1 MGMYGNGGGPKW
13 LWLAV
18 MMAILIL
25 GRMTAVNA
33 YDGEPAYGPET
44 APAEAVPE
52 ASVPAEAVV
61 PLPFGRENA
70 KGMVLMDGRTGRVLF
85 GVNPDERLPMASTTK
100 IMTALLA
107 LEQPNIDTSFVVDA
121 AAIRVEGTSMGLTE
135 GDSVTLRVLAGGMLL
150 ASGNDAANA
159 AAVYIDGSQGA
170 FARRMNR
177 RAAEIGMEN
186 TSFVT
191 PSGLDNENH
200 YSTAR
205 DMGLLACEALKNPD
219 FAAICASP
227 SMKLAYGNPPYDRW
241 LSNHN
246 RLLREYKDAVGVK
259 TGFTKKS
266 GRCLVSAASRGDI
279 LLVCVTLGAADD
291 WNLHKRALD
300 AGFEALTAYEPS
312 SFLPKDLRVPVTG
325 GTRSSVRVTG
335 GGEAL
340 SQKLALTAEEAGR
353 VEVSARLSA
362 LEYAPVEEGQIV
374 GEAVLTLDGETL
386 AEIPLVSRDVSPA
399 KPREKKGLA
408 GLWRNIT
415 KVFRERK

>member
-1 MGMYGNGGGPKW
+1 MLGRQKAKW
-13 LWLAV
+13 IWLAALTAV
-18 MMAILIL
+18 LIL
-25 GRMTAVNA
+25 GRISAVRA
-33 YDGEPAYGPET
+33 FDEDYSYELEET
-44 APAEAVPE
+44 SAEASQP
-52 ASVPAEAVV
+52 VV
-61 PLPFGRENA
+61 SLPFGKNNA
-70 KGMVLMDGRTGRVLF
+70 KGMVLMDGRTGRLLF

-121 AAIRVEGTSMGLTE
+121 AAIRVEGTSMGLSE

-170 FARRMNR
+170 FAKRMNL

-219 FAAICASP
+219 FAAICSSP
-227 SMKLAYGNPPYDRW
+227 SMKLSYGNPPYERW

-266 GRCLVSAASRGDI
+266 GRCLVSAASRNDI
-279 LLVCVTLGAADD
+279 LLICVTLGASDD
-291 WNLHKRALD
+291 WNLHKQALD
-300 AGFEALTAYEPS
+300 AGFAALDAYDAD
-312 SFLPKDLRVPVTG
+312 SFLPEDIRVPVTG
-325 GTRSSVRVTG
+325 GTRSSVRVVG
-335 GGEAL
+335 GGDAAKEKL
-340 SQKLALTAEEAGR
+340 SLTPEEA
-353 VEVSARLSA
+353 ERLQTSVRLNA
-362 LEYAPVEEGQIV
+362 LEYAPVEEGQV
-374 GEAVLTLDGETL
+374 LGEAVLSLDGK
-386 AEIPLVSRDVSPA
+386 EIAAVPLVSRDFSPV
-399 KPREKKGLA
+399 KPQEKKGISKLWSKLA
-408 GLWRNIT
+408 
-415 KVFRERK
+415 KVFQ

>member
-1 MGMYGNGGGPKW
+1 MGMYGNGNRPKW
-13 LWLAV
+13 FWLAV
-18 MMAILIL
+18 MTAILVL
-25 GRMTAVNA
+25 GRMSAVNA
-33 YDGEPAYGPET
+33 YDSEPVYEPET
-44 APAEAVPE
+44 APAEAVV
-52 ASVPAEAVV
+52 S
-61 PLPFGRENA
+61 LPFGKDNA
-70 KGMVLMDGRTGRVLF
+70 KGMVLMDGRSGRVLF

-159 AAVYIDGSQGA
+159 AAAYIDGSQAA
-170 FARRMNR
+170 FAKRMNR

-219 FAAICASP
+219 FAAICSSP
-227 SMKLAYGNPPYDRW
+227 SMKLSYGNPPYDRW

-266 GRCLVSAASRGDI
+266 GRCLVSAARRDDI

-291 WNLHKRALD
+291 WNLHKQALD
-300 AGFEALTAYEPS
+300 AGFQALTVYEAS
-312 SFLPKDLRVPVTG
+312 SFLPEDLRVPVTG
-325 GTRSSVRVTG
+325 GTRSSVRAVG
-335 GGEAL
+335 GGEAA
-340 SQKLALTAEEAGR
+340 SEKLALTAEEAGR
-353 VEVSARLSA
+353 VEASVRLSA
-362 LEYAPVEEGQIV
+362 LEYAPVEEEKIV
-374 GEAVLTLDGETL
+374 GEAVLSLDGETL
-386 AEIPLVSRDVSPA
+386 AEIPLVSRDVSPV
-399 KPREKKGLA
+399 KPQEKRGIA
-408 GLWRNIT
+408 GLWRKIT
-415 KVFRERK
+415 KVFR

>member
-1 MGMYGNGGGPKW
+1 MFGFGRDNKGGAKW
-13 LWLAV
+13 LWLAALTAV
-18 MMAILIL
+18 LVL
-25 GRMTAVNA
+25 GRMSGVRA
-33 YDGEPAYGPET
+33 YDEDYPYEEVMAET
-44 APAEAVPE
+44 SSTV
-52 ASVPAEAVV
+52 S
-61 PLPFGRENA
+61 LPFGSGNA
-70 KGMVLMDGRTGRVLF
+70 KGMVLMDGRTGRLLF

-121 AAIRVEGTSMGLTE
+121 AAIRVEGTSMGLSE
-135 GDSVTLRVLAGGMLL
+135 GDSVTLRTLAGGMLL

-170 FARRMNR
+170 FAKRMNQ

-219 FAAICASP
+219 FAAICSSP
-227 SMKLAYGNPPYDRW
+227 SMKLSYGNPPYDRW

-266 GRCLVSAASRGDI
+266 GRCLVSAASRDGI

-291 WNLHKRALD
+291 WNLHKQALD
-300 AGFEALTAYEPS
+300 AGFASLAAYDVD
-312 SFLPKDLRVPVTG
+312 SFLPEETRVPVTG
-325 GTRSSVRVTG
+325 GTRSSVRVAG
-335 GGEAL
+335 GGEDACG
-340 SQKLALTAEEAGR
+340 KLALTPEEAER
-353 VEVSARLSA
+353 VQVSVRLSA

-374 GEAVLTLDGETL
+374 GEAALSLDGREL
-386 AEIPLVSRDVSPA
+386 AAIPLVSQEVSPR
-399 KPREKKGLA
+399 KPQSKKGFA
-408 GLWRNIT
+408 GFWSGISHFFHRD
-415 KVFRERK
+415 K